1 MTPLGYAALVVWATV
16 AAAIVCAITLV
27 LVAWNETR

>member
-1 MTPLGYAALVVWATV
+1 MTPLGYAALVSWALT
-16 AAAIVCAITLV
+16 AAAIILAVTLV